1 MNIRNIRNIL
11 TGTIALA
18 TLTTTVKADVEVRI
32 TGATAFR
39 TAAINALKAQFDIG
53 NNGVSYAYAHNKAAG
68 SVNAADRVTF
78 KGKFPG
84 VAGTTTVRVSHNG
97 SVEGL
102 RAIAVPNTTNN
113 PFFITDAALSA
124 PSGSGAETGGVSGT
138 TAQQVA
144 KFSYTDVLQSSTPV
158 TGALGPADPKIGVTL
173 FTMIANDGAPAGLT
187 NVSFQQ
193 FKALFSGGS
202 IPLSVFTGVA
212 ADTAKVYATGRNDGS
227 GTRTAY
233 LAESQLGISTLV
245 SQFVATSP
253 GSGTAGAVSV
263 IQKVPAGGATING
276 TFDPTS
282 ASTLWGQDLDGN
294 GGYFSGSALRDVL
307 GRTTASTVV
316 RDADG
321 STLEAA
327 SQIHLVTWISTADA
341 VPARQAG
348 AKILGWNGS
357 ILDSLNTGT
366 TVSATDLAK
375 ITEGQYT
382 AWTFQN
388 LYYTGTLSADEDT
401 VYTAI
406 KTGIPASLVAAGYV
420 PGVPDTIMNVGR
432 SDDGAPVT
440 P

>member
-1 MNIRNIRNIL
+1 MNIRNIL
-11 TGTIALA
+11 TGSIALA
-18 TLTTTVKADVEVRI
+18 CLATTVKADVEVLI

-102 RAIAVPNTTNN
+102 RAIATPNTTNN
-113 PFFITDAALSA
+113 PFFITDAALPS
-124 PSGSGAETGGVSGT
+124 PSGSGAETASISGS

-158 TGALGPADPKIGVTL
+158 TGALEPSDPKIGVTL

-193 FKALFSGGS
+193 FKALFSGGKLK
-202 IPLSVFTGVA
+202 LSVFTGVA
-212 ADTAKVYATGRNDGS
+212 ADSTKFVYPTGRNDGS

-233 LAESQLGISTLV
+233 LAESQLGVSTIV
-245 SQFVATSP
+245 NQFVATTP

-276 TFDPTS
+276 TFDSTT

-316 RDADG
+316 LDADG

-341 VPARQAG
+341 VPARLAG

-366 TVSATDLAK
+366 TLSATDLAK

-388 LYYTGTLSADEDT
+388 LYYVGTLSADEDA
-401 VYTAI
+401 VYQAI
-406 KTGIPASLVAAGYV
+406 KTGIPASLIAAGYV
-420 PGVPDTIMNVGR
+420 PGVPDTIMNVNR
-432 SDDGAPVT
+432 SDDGAPVA

>member
-1 MNIRNIRNIL
+1 M
-11 TGTIALA
+11 
-18 TLTTTVKADVEVRI
+18 
-32 TGATAFR
+32 
-39 TAAINALKAQFDIG
+39 
-53 NNGVSYAYAHNKAAG
+53 
-68 SVNAADRVTF
+68 
-78 KGKFPG
+78 
-84 VAGTTTVRVSHNG
+84 
-97 SVEGL
+97 
-102 RAIAVPNTTNN
+102 
-113 PFFITDAALSA
+113 
-124 PSGSGAETGGVSGT
+124 
-138 TAQQVA
+138 
-144 KFSYTDVLQSSTPV
+144 
-158 TGALGPADPKIGVTL
+158 
-173 FTMIANDGAPAGLT
+173 
-187 NVSFQQ
+187 
-193 FKALFSGGS
+193 
-202 IPLSVFTGVA
+202 
-212 ADTAKVYATGRNDGS
+212 VYATGRNDGS

-233 LAESQLGISTLV
+233 MAESQLGISTLV

-276 TFDPTS
+276 TLDPTS

-307 GRTTASTVV
+307 GRTTASTLVL
-316 RDADG
+316 DADG
-321 STLEAA
+321 STLQAA
-327 SQIHLVTWISTADA
+327 SQIHLVSWISTADA

-388 LYYTGTLSADEDT
+388 LYYVGTLTPDEDA

-420 PGVPDTIMNVGR
+420 PGVPATIMHVSRG
-432 SDDGAPVT
+432 DDGAPVA

>member
-84 VAGTTTVRVSHNG
+84 IAGTTTVRVSHNG

-102 RAIAVPNTTNN
+102 RAIATPNTTNN
-113 PFFITDAALSA
+113 PFFITDGALSA
-124 PSGSGAETGGVSGT
+124 PSGSGAETAGVSGT
-138 TAQQVA
+138 TTQQVA

-158 TGALGPADPKIGVTL
+158 TGALEPSDPKIGVTL

-187 NVSFQQ
+187 NVNFQQ
-193 FKALFSGGS
+193 FKQLFKGGRL
-202 IPLSVFTGVA
+202 PLSHFTGNA
-212 ADTAKVYATGRNDGS
+212 ADTNFVYATGRNDGS

-233 LAESQLGISTLV
+233 MAECQLGVASTV
-245 SQFVATSP
+245 NQYVATSP
-253 GSGTAGAVSV
+253 GTGTAGAVSV
-263 IQKVPAGGATING
+263 IQLVPAGGATING

-282 ASTLWGQDLDGN
+282 ASTLWGQDLPGN
-294 GGYFSGSALRDVL
+294 GGYFSGSVLRDVM
-307 GRTTASTVV
+307 GRTTASTQVL
-316 RDADG
+316 DNEG
-321 STLEAA
+321 EEIAA
-327 SQIHLVTWISTADA
+327 AGPLHLVSWISTADA

-366 TVSATDLAK
+366 TLSATDLAK

-388 LYYTGTLSADEDT
+388 LYYVGTLSTDENA
-401 VYTAI
+401 VYTAV

-420 PGVPDTIMNVGR
+420 PGVPVGIMNVDR
-432 SDDGAPVT
+432 SDDGAPVF
-440 P
+440 